1 MIPKLTQARPNVLPN
16 YWCGTCG
23 GKLPPPEGPENT
35 GQRRPWHFC
44 PICGECIEYEMAEP
58 VQWKEL
64 DCIRCG
70 QPLIHRSALASM
82 PPHYIAAPEYVG
94 TSLCSSCMEE
104 HCLQTNCLQCEV
116 GQWPNCPY
124 AYIKQRGM
132 ARSAGE
138 RCNGKTP

>member
-1 MIPKLTQARPNVLPN
+1 
-16 YWCGTCG
+16 
-23 GKLPPPEGPENT
+23 
-35 GQRRPWHFC
+35 
-44 PICGECIEYEMAEP
+44 MAEP

-70 QPLIHRSALASM
+70 QPLIRRSALAAM